1 MRTLITKLDVKNLK
15 HPCTPWMIRV
25 TNSKASHLL
34 ITMANIRQLPF
45 TYSGETHQ
53 GKQSD

>member
-1 MRTLITKLDVKNLK
+1 MRTLITKLDVENLK

-25 TNSKASHLL
+25 ITLKASHLL
-34 ITMANIRQLPF
+34 ITVANRRQLPF
-45 TYSGETHQ
+45 TYLVETHQ